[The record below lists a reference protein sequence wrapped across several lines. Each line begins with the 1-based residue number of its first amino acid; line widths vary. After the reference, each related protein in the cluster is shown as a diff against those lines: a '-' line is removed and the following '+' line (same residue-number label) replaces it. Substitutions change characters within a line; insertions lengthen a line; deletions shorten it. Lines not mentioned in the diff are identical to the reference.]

1 MHTPVFRIITVN
13 VQCFVYYIYV
23 HVLLIAKYLEMFI
36 FSSPEHEVL
45 MVSYCDQSMSV
56 VRVRRSSSTICFKSY
71 LLLNPWANV
80 IQTS

>member
-36 FSSPEHEVL
+36 FIKQSQIHVL
-45 MVSYCDQSMSV
+45 YKGLFL
-56 VRVRRSSSTICFKSY
+56 RV
-71 LLLNPWANV
+71 
-80 IQTS
+80 